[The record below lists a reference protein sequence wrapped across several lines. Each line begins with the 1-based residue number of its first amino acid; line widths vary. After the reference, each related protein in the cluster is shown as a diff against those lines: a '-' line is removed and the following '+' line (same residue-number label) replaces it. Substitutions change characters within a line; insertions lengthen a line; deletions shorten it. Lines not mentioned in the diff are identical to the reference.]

1 MKEFL
6 LITLKDLDYLKY
18 NFNYFDKIT
27 IDLRVSKSLYYVL
40 SYAIKYSYWAVKLD
54 GIIDIKTKK
63 YLTSVF
69 SKKNLAYW
77 QVSSTLHYSLTNNI
91 ETMYSNKDEGYI
103 KIKKIQDPY
112 LNNGISFGIIA
123 SGAEEEN
130 DFLLNSINSI
140 RNNKEIKKF
149 KYEIIILVKSN
160 NKLSSIIKNKSNIKI
175 LFFDDDRE
183 GDRFMI
189 GRKKNKLYEL
199 CQYDIVSISHARII
213 FPNNLIQ
220 EILTKKFDFITTKIN
235 TIDDDR
241 YLDIGLLG
249 TYNISKPTLKL
260 VRTGYFIPNFIYNLL
275 DGRCI
280 YIDGGLSI
288 YNKKVLNFN
297 PFNKYLAWGEGE
309 DIRVSEQIST
319 NGFLVDYYDYLTSR
333 SQSNKTKR
341 KNNIKTKLKLFLY
354 DFFNL

>member
-123 SGAEEEN
+123 SGAEEGCS
-130 DFLLNSINSI
+130 D
-140 RNNKEIKKF
+140 
-149 KYEIIILVKSN
+149 
-160 NKLSSIIKNKSNIKI
+160 
-175 LFFDDDRE
+175 
-183 GDRFMI
+183 
-189 GRKKNKLYEL
+189 
-199 CQYDIVSISHARII
+199 
-213 FPNNLIQ
+213 
-220 EILTKKFDFITTKIN
+220 
-235 TIDDDR
+235 
-241 YLDIGLLG
+241 
-249 TYNISKPTLKL
+249 
-260 VRTGYFIPNFIYNLL
+260 
-275 DGRCI
+275 
-280 YIDGGLSI
+280 
-288 YNKKVLNFN
+288 
-297 PFNKYLAWGEGE
+297 
-309 DIRVSEQIST
+309 
-319 NGFLVDYYDYLTSR
+319 
-333 SQSNKTKR
+333 
-341 KNNIKTKLKLFLY
+341 
-354 DFFNL
+354 